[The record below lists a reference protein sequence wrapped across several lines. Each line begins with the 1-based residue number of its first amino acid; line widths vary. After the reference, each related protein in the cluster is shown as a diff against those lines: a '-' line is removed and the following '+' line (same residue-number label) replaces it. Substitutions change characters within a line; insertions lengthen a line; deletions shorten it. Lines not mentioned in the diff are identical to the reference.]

1 MAEWDWAKTYERF
14 QNFKLEDDD
23 EESKPKNMEE
33 FLERSRSQGDQ
44 LMGHYH
50 DHHEERIFLT
60 KMRNCD
66 TASSIVCMVT
76 LFMRKVYC

>member
-33 FLERSRSQGDQ
+33 FLSEVEARVIS
-44 LMGHYH
+44 
-50 DHHEERIFLT
+50 
-60 KMRNCD
+60 
-66 TASSIVCMVT
+66 
-76 LFMRKVYC
+76 